1 MTFEEAKLQ
10 VKKAK
15 LKADWKAQILKRYL
29 ELYSK
34 TDQDGEPLG
43 AISTQEVEGAQ
54 YEADDAAVDLE
65 IAQLALSLAQP
76 KDKPC

>member
-15 LKADWKAQILKRYL
+15 LKADWKAQVLKRYL

-34 TDQDGEPLG
+34 TDQNGDPLG
-43 AISTQEVEGAQ
+43 AISTQAVEASQ

-65 IAQLALSLAQP
+65 IAQYAMDHAT
-76 KDKPC
+76 K